1 MAVSPDPAIEDEAFR
16 ALLENVSQYSI
27 CALDAAAQ
35 VVSWNRGAAEMYGH
49 SASTARGR
57 NFTFLFPDPTEPA
70 GLPARLLQQAAA
82 NGHAAQRV
90 RQVRADG
97 TGFWALLS
105 IDCLRNRSGDTIG
118 YSVVARDVSEQIEP
132 EQALREN
139 VDRIRAILET
149 VPDGII
155 TINAQGIIETF
166 NPAAERM
173 FGYAASEI
181 SGRNVKV
188 LMPEPYHSE
197 HDGYIAAYHRTGK
210 ARIIGIG
217 REVTARKKDG
227 TDFPIELAV
236 GEFEVAGQKYFAGVI
251 RDISERKDA
260 ERIQRE
266 SVERIRAIVETV
278 PDGII
283 TIDDM
288 GVIQTFNPAAVRM
301 FGFTTEEVTGR
312 NVNMLMPE
320 PYHGEHDGYLEAYK
334 ETGDAKIIGIG
345 REVTARKKDGTD
357 FPIELAVGE
366 FKVGDNRFFAGVIR
380 DISERKEAERVVHD
394 AAERIRAIVE
404 TVPDGIITI
413 DGSGTV
419 ETFNPAAERLFG
431 FSAAEVIGQN
441 VKLLMP
447 EPYHSEHDDYIE
459 SYHKTGNAKIIGTGR
474 EVMARRKNGSVFP
487 IELAVGEIRL
497 GDRHMYAGVI
507 RDMTERK
514 LAEDSM
520 RYLNE
525 ALEKRVKE
533 RTQAV
538 NDLKEA
544 LDRLKQAQTQLVQ
557 TEKMAS
563 LGGLVAG
570 IAHEINTPVGI
581 GVTAASHLK
590 EATDEIRASMAA
602 DRMKKST
609 LESYLEVSG
618 QSTAMIL
625 NNLRRAAEL
634 INSFK
639 QVAVD
644 QSSSER
650 RRFKVREY
658 IWEVLLSLRPRLRQ
672 TPHQVEIECDPGVEI
687 DSYPGA
693 LSQVITNL
701 VINSLMHAFDD
712 SMEGVMRITVQLA
725 GDRLH
730 MTYEDNGR
738 GMPETDLRRIYDPFF
753 TTRRGSGGSGLG
765 LHIVYNLVTQSLGG
779 TIDVS
784 SEVGQGTRFEIDIP
798 QVR

>member
-57 NFTFLFPDPTEPA
+57 NFAFLFPDPTEPA
-70 GLPARLLQQAAA
+70 SLPARLLQQAAA
-82 NGHAAQRV
+82 NGHVAQRV

-105 IDCLRNRSGDTIG
+105 IDCLRNRGGDTIG

-320 PYHGEHDGYLEAYK
+320 PYHSEHDGYLDAYK
-334 ETGDAKIIGIG
+334 ETGEAKIIGIG

-725 GDRLH
+725 GDRLR